1 MSYRTAEIPWNFEV
15 LPDGL
20 VHARPASDATDIDT
34 ILLRLSGPTG
44 ARVERI
50 VGSAD
55 LAKLRFG
62 GLTPG
67 WWTAGGEGLDPE
79 GAPAWEAP
87 EVRFR
92 ANAQGSAQITL
103 QFLRRRVLS

>member
-1 MSYRTAEIPWNFEV
+1 MSHRNPQIPWNFEV

-20 VHARPASDATDIDT
+20 VHARPAAGATEINT
-34 ILLRLSGPTG
+34 VLLRLSGPTG

-50 VGSAD
+50 VNSAD
-55 LAKLRFG
+55 LSKLRFG

-92 ANAQGSAQITL
+92 ANAEGSAQITL
-103 QFLRRRVLS
+103 QFLRRTVIS

>member
-1 MSYRTAEIPWNFEV
+1 MHLRNTQIPWNFEV

-20 VHARPASDATDIDT
+20 VHARPVEESAGFETV
-34 ILLRLSGPTG
+34 LLRLSGPTG

-50 VGSAD
+50 SRSAD

-67 WWTAGGEGLDPE
+67 WWTAGAEALDPS
-79 GAPAWEAP
+79 GTPAWEAP

-103 QFLRRRVLS
+103 QFLRRRVIS